1 MSEACTNG
9 SRNII
14 LVGGIGPSD
23 TDDYDALVVK
33 VYPDGEFISRRFDLM
48 DTLSVF
54 STVDILDNGNY
65 FITGSYS
72 TEAQYLLRD
81 HLWVIILNQDLN
93 LISYKSYLVKK
104 PYVGYGTSC
113 CSVVD
118 NEGNVVLT
126 TLVVNEDTE
135 QKTAF
140 TDFGFYKFN
149 QLGDTLLSCY
159 YSYIF
164 DEIPFELTKMPN
176 SNNLMLIERATM
188 YNNHAEFMQLDPD
201 LNIISINQLW
211 TLDITLY
218 GNLSSDYWVSDTE
231 FLVSGNRHMDT
242 SKADIECIG
251 VYRVDTSANYLQEL
265 LLDKPDTTD
274 YVAWR
279 NSMAYANDTT
289 IYIGG
294 FQNYLG
300 FWLPDPTIVELYV
313 IDKNMNLLGYKE
325 LGGDACYEVWGIIAT
340 HDDGCLVYGTKYL
353 STEYERDV
361 QIWKVLRDDINIITE
376 VTENNILVKDILVYP
391 NPTTDHVF
399 IQLGHSLTWQELS
412 LSIYNI
418 NGKKVF
424 QKRMDQPGNL
434 LEVDISNLKP
444 DYYILSIDNK
454 KHNIYTR
461 KILKQ

>member
-1 MSEACTNG
+1 LDEAG
-9 SRNII
+9 MDDSGNII
-14 LVGGIGPSD
+14 LIGDIGPSE
-23 TDDYDALVVK
+23 TDDCDALVVK
-33 VYPDGEFISRRFDLM
+33 VYPDGEFISKRFDLI

-72 TEAQYLLRD
+72 TQAQYLERN
-81 HLWVIILNQDLN
+81 HLWVVILDQDLN
-93 LISYKSYLVKK
+93 LVRQKSFLVKE

-149 QLGDTLLSCY
+149 QLGDTLLSRY

-176 SNNLMLIERATM
+176 SDNLLLIERATL
-188 YNNHAEFMQLDPD
+188 YNNLPEFMQLDPD

-361 QIWKVLRDDINIITE
+361 QIWKVLREDINIITE
-376 VTENNILVKDILVYP
+376 VTENNIMVKDISVYP
-391 NPTTDHVF
+391 NPASDYISV
-399 IQLGHSLTWQELS
+399 QLQQSLTWKGLS
-412 LSIYNI
+412 FSIYNI
-418 NGKKVF
+418 TGKKVF
-424 QKRMDQPGNL
+424 QKRITQPGNV

-444 DYYILSIDNK
+444 GYYVLSIDNK
-454 KHNIYTR
+454 NQNIYTS